1 MRSMGAGP
9 GRVGVPGLVVT
20 IAAGGGGIG
29 PVHGG
34 FRWTAPGVAMAV
46 NQTCCFPGKEVVGA
60 VGNNSG
66 SPGDDRYAASRILN
80 SGRHREGQTYCHF
93 GSGAVRQGLAVRMLG
108 SRIDRV
114 ADTTHESVGGP
125 GRIVDIG
132 PAVGGSRSGG
142 GVVVLAMTG
151 GKAVG
156 RPVARLVAGAA
167 VDRGGRVPGRIVAAM
182 AVSRP
187 AGAIVELFIDA
198 GAVGKLGKGYIV
210 VLVDVQTIG
219 MVDRLAVSPD
229 GVVMALVT
237 GYRFMGEEGT
247 GSIGGGVDC
256 AEPGEAG
263 DIGSAVAAIGM
274 AVGSGAVGIVIVIG
288 EGSGGAGGQRTPGHV
303 LCLVRMERLVGDQPV
318 TGINDARMTIL
329 ALEIKLIES
338 GAAVEVMGT
347 VGIFNHGVG
356 RVFVTAMTAAAVG
369 RQRGSPL
376 RGIAVMAVDI
386 TTGAVGGAGCQIAG
400 GAGIFGRGGSGG
412 LVLCP
417 GDPLVSGAELPAD
430 TPLDVGAVCGRM

>member
-247 GSIGGGVDC
+247 GSIGGGVEFVTISGDSVCVTSKAAMTGVAGKGTFRGVGC

-347 VGIFNHGVG
+347 V
-356 RVFVTAMTAAAVG
+356 
-369 RQRGSPL
+369 
-376 RGIAVMAVDI
+376 
-386 TTGAVGGAGCQIAG
+386 
-400 GAGIFGRGGSGG
+400 
-412 LVLCP
+412 
-417 GDPLVSGAELPAD
+417 
-430 TPLDVGAVCGRM
+430 

>member
-1 MRSMGAGP
+1 
-9 GRVGVPGLVVT
+9 
-20 IAAGGGGIG
+20 
-29 PVHGG
+29 
-34 FRWTAPGVAMAV
+34 
-46 NQTCCFPGKEVVGA
+46 
-60 VGNNSG
+60 
-66 SPGDDRYAASRILN
+66 
-80 SGRHREGQTYCHF
+80 
-93 GSGAVRQGLAVRMLG
+93 MLG

-247 GSIGGGVDC
+247 GSIGGGVEFVTISGDSVCVTSKAAMTGVAGKGTFRGVGC

-338 GAAVEVMGT
+338 CAAVEVMGT

-417 GDPLVSGAELPAD
+417 GDP
-430 TPLDVGAVCGRM
+430 